1 MEIYLFILV
10 MEYRGRWSSC
20 KRDWL
25 VTSFKMKTHFEN
37 HWWIL
42 LALPCIKG
50 IFLAPPSLRVTGH
63 KDGEMFILIG
73 AASLP
78 ENSTAKKGGM
88 VERTHEFLFFF
99 KCCHSR

>member
-1 MEIYLFILV
+1 
-10 MEYRGRWSSC
+10 
-20 KRDWL
+20 
-25 VTSFKMKTHFEN
+25 MKTHFEN

-78 ENSTAKKGGM
+78 
-88 VERTHEFLFFF
+88 
-99 KCCHSR
+99 

>member
-1 MEIYLFILV
+1 
-10 MEYRGRWSSC
+10 
-20 KRDWL
+20 
-25 VTSFKMKTHFEN
+25 MKTHFEN